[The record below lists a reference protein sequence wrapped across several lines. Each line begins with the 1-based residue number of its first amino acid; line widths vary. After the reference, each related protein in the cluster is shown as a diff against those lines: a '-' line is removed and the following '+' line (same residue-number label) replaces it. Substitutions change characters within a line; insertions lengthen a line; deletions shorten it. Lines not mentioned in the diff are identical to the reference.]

1 MRTRLRCDARTPLSF
16 PPSTTC
22 SSATRAR
29 RLRSEGKIKIGAFDT
44 LLVDL
49 ESLGLPPGSYSTG
62 GVGEGAPGPGGAKT
76 PSAEPTGAARAEK

>member
-1 MRTRLRCDARTPLSF
+1 MRRVRTPLSF
-16 PPSTTC
+16 
-22 SSATRAR
+22 AMRAC

-62 GVGEGAPGPGGAKT
+62 GVGDPGAGPGGAKT
-76 PSAEPTGAARAEK
+76 PSAEPTAAARAAK

>member
-1 MRTRLRCDARTPLSF
+1 MRRVRTPLSF
-16 PPSTTC
+16 
-22 SSATRAR
+22 AMRAR

-62 GVGEGAPGPGGAKT
+62 GVGEGAGPGGAKT
-76 PSAEPTGAARAEK
+76 PSAEPTATARDAK